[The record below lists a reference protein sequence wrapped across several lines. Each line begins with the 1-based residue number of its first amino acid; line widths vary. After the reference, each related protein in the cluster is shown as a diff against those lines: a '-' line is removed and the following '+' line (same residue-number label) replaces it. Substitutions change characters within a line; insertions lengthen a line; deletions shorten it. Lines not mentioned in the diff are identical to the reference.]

1 MNTNTSTDDQRH
13 ATAEELAR
21 EFLAMVQTCRTHEAI
36 SWLFQPNVIR
46 DALVRSRLGIKWE
59 PEWDTLSED
68 EVLDS
73 VAKAWAA
80 TNVGKVE
87 AIRGKQDI
95 YTRIAAATADESWAA
110 ELLTALGEKDR
121 TAVPPSL
128 MDLPLMDLLIN
139 RALGSNGNAA
149 PETQREQLFVH
160 CMFTQHQCEPRYVR
174 TERVVLAEGIAL
186 DATLV
191 RDLIRAGDQLG
202 LEVYI
207 QRRAIQHTGPAS
219 TIFATEHSMDREP
232 ISTDSFVDFAE
243 VPNIPGRSVRELV
256 DALMS
261 NTYPGFNSQEPERQ
275 T

>member
-110 ELLTALGEKDR
+110 KLLTALGEEDR

-128 MDLPLMDLLIN
+128 MDLLIN
-139 RALGSNGNAA
+139 R
-149 PETQREQLFVH
+149 TQREQLFVH

>member
-21 EFLAMVQTCRTHEAI
+21 EFLAMVQTCRTRGHILAV
-36 SWLFQPNVIR
+36 SAQRYSGCPRAFTPGNQM
-46 DALVRSRLGIKWE
+46 E
-59 PEWDTLSED
+59 PEWDTLGRRG
-68 EVLDS
+68 LDS

-110 ELLTALGEKDR
+110 ELLTALGEEDR
-121 TAVPPSL
+121 TAVPPS
-128 MDLPLMDLLIN
+128 LMDLLIN

-174 TERVVLAEGIAL
+174 TERVVLADGIAL

-191 RDLIRAGDQLG
+191 RDLYA
-202 LEVYI
+202 LE
-207 QRRAIQHTGPAS
+207 TSLDSKS
-219 TIFATEHSMDREP
+219 TFR
-232 ISTDSFVDFAE
+232 
-243 VPNIPGRSVRELV
+243 GEL
-256 DALMS
+256 S
-261 NTYPGFNSQEPERQ
+261 NTRARVYDFRYGTQHGQGAQARILS
-275 T
+275 

>member
-110 ELLTALGEKDR
+110 ELLTALGEEDR
-121 TAVPPSL
+121 TAVPPS
-128 MDLPLMDLLIN
+128 LMDLLIN

-207 QRRAIQHTGPAS
+207 QGRAIQHTGPAS